1 MKILVF
7 LDYYASGGIEHI
19 ITDLKNN
26 IKNIEVLSFCNLTN
40 DKVITLNKKVYKN
53 FLIRNILSLN
63 KLNKFL
69 KNNKYDYIYINC
81 YNSFGYIYAL
91 VASKYNKNI
100 IIHGHNSSIDK
111 DYLCIKRIIN
121 SLIKIIFRK
130 NNYILIAPTKNVSKF
145 CFSKESLIIENS
157 INYQDYY
164 FNIEN
169 KIYYKKLFNIK
180 DEIVIGNIG
189 RMEKQKNQLFLL
201 DIFHDLLKINN
212 NYKLIIIG
220 NGSLKKKI
228 VKKINKL
235 NLENKVILIDKSNN
249 IKNLI
254 NVFDIYLFPSLYE
267 GLPLSLIE
275 NQVNDSYCITSN
287 MVDKSVK
294 ISNKIEFID
303 LKKSS
308 YEWACIIN
316 NLDLK
321 KKLEL
326 NNKLDLNNFLEKI
339 RKIIN

>member
-19 ITDLKNN
+19 INDLKKEYDVD
-26 IKNIEVLSFCNLTN
+26 ILTFCNLTN

-53 FLIRNILSLN
+53 FFLRNILSLK
-63 KLNKFL
+63 KLNNFL

-81 YNSFGYIYAL
+81 YNSFGYIYANIT
-91 VASKYNKNI
+91 SKYNKNI

-111 DYLCIKRIIN
+111 DYLYIKRIIN
-121 SLIKIIFRK
+121 SLIKIVFRK

-145 CFSKESLIIENS
+145 CFNKESLIIENS

-164 FNIEN
+164 FNLKE
-169 KIYYKKLFNIK
+169 KLYYKKLFNIK

-201 DIFHDLLKINN
+201 DIFNDLLKINN

-220 NGSLKKKI
+220 TGSLKKKI
-228 VKKINKL
+228 VKKIKKL
-235 NLENKVILIDKSNN
+235 NLNDKVILIDKSNN

-267 GLPLSLIE
+267 GFPLSLIE
-275 NQVNDSYCITSN
+275 NQVNGSYCITSN
-287 MVDKSVK
+287 KVDKSVK
-294 ISNKIEFID
+294 ISNKIEFIS

-308 YEWACIIN
+308 YEWANIIN

-326 NNKLDLNNFLEKI
+326 NNKLDLENFLKKI
-339 RKIIN
+339 NKVIN